1 MLKHLSVVLTAIF
14 IFLFFFTVPVE
25 SKEWSDLAE
34 EATDYSRKIG
44 FTQYTPPKPR
54 QARIMRMA
62 AGMMMEEKNCDT
74 ALKLY
79 KQSLRYQSQR
89 DTADWLHIAKAASC
103 DTQWDEASMAFYLA
117 SLKPDNLE
125 QQKTTL
131 LQLAQ
136 SLEKRRSYR
145 NNWNPAALTT
155 YNALL
160 EIEHTKFIER
170 KITSLLEEQQPVLK
184 LNRSFTRIKGKQ
196 ASLCLRF
203 NERLLDDD
211 TVYYSDYIRI
221 VPELQSDFMVDGREI
236 CIDGAKYG
244 TQYALTLRKG
254 LPGDEATLQESQQL
268 TIETGHLSP
277 AVWFE
282 QNAYVLPMSSQSSI
296 GLHSVNVNKVAL
308 QLYRIYERNILS
320 DFVRSKFRKKLDQYN
335 LDKIRNSVGEKV
347 WQGSTTIET
356 EEDTAHTSALVLP
369 KSVTQ
374 TPGLYVLVADDGDQE
389 LGRWQDRPSQWL
401 VVTDVGLT
409 TYKGGDG
416 MTVVARSLASAVPVS
431 GLDVSLYARNNKLLS
446 TAVTDHQG
454 GAHFAPGLLEGE
466 GGMEAVLL
474 VAEGPEHGFTFLQ
487 LDRAPFDLSDRGVNG
502 RTAPGPID
510 AYVYSDRG
518 MYRPGETVNLVGL
531 IRDQKGVGIDGPPL
545 TLRLLSPEGK
555 AVLERLL
562 PQDESGSYTTALPL
576 ADSARTGDWTA
587 ALYVDVQDKP
597 VGKVNFQV
605 QAFVPPR
612 LEVKATPSGILT
624 FETNATLQVQADY
637 LYGSP
642 GSSLQVEGSMELVP
656 DPFPFATYKKYYFG
670 RDGARLDTP
679 AVNLD
684 TVETDSKG
692 SAELRCTL
700 PYMPLSPQPLKA
712 VVHARVVDVDGRA
725 VTAHASLPVRHLQKY
740 IGIKQLFPNQHVPV
754 NSHANFKIIV
764 LDNNGEPV
772 PASDIHYRLV
782 EEEVD
787 YQWFIKNGN
796 WGYERI
802 MNDLE
807 MAKGKLDS
815 TTSAPAAL
823 SVYVESG
830 SYRLEVRDADSTLL
844 ASRRFIAGE
853 QVQGTNNAPDA
864 VKLVLERPQYRVG
877 ETARIRIKS
886 PYPGEASLM
895 FAGTDIHSIK
905 HFHLDALTHELDI
918 PVLDEWGSG
927 TYALVTVY
935 RPGAG
940 SKKGAGRAMGL
951 VWIGVDQADKQLGVH
966 LEVPEKTRP
975 RQTVTIPVTI
985 EGGTSGEAIGMTL
998 AAVDEGVLQMTGF
1011 VSPDPQAYFFG
1022 KQQLGTEIR
1031 DLYGQ
1036 LILGPD
1042 SKPLSL
1048 RTGAGDNARRG
1059 AAESNVR
1066 VVSLFSGV
1074 VKVSDEGVVNI
1085 PLTLPDFNGRL
1096 RLMAVAWSKTKMG
1109 AASHDLQVSDPVVVS
1124 PSLPR
1129 FLARGDNSTMQ
1140 VLLENIDGP
1149 EGEYHIQCTSSGA
1162 LTLSSEARQRV
1173 ILQHGKRKSVDFS
1186 VMAQSIGSGSVHV
1199 KVSGPKGYSYSG
1211 DFALNVRGKYLPLL
1225 SRKFSRLNPGDTLTV
1240 DSQLTKG
1247 WYPETAQV
1255 AVSISSTPNLDVPG
1269 LLAELDRYPYGCLE
1283 QLTSRAMPLLYA
1295 NILAQRWQYPL
1306 DADLTGRIAE
1316 AIDLILQKQR
1326 FDGSFGLWSDR
1337 SYPEPWLSSYA
1348 MEFLSRAR
1356 EQGFAVPDF
1365 FYNKGIQ
1372 WLTQLIVEAHQ
1383 PNPDQL
1389 ATLAYAH
1396 YVLARVGKGK
1406 PEDARYLFD
1415 NYRHAAFTPLALA
1428 QLSGALALQGDMSR
1442 AQKGYAAALKLDESR
1457 TDYWQSYGTR
1467 LRDLAGTINVMH
1479 ASGPGLA
1486 DPAAAWEELT
1496 RLLANKQYLSTQ
1508 EQAWL
1513 VMAALTLEASNP
1525 LLLEVNGKG
1534 VAQEKDFFMLQ
1545 RNGQE
1550 LATPTRLHNSG
1561 QTAVWVSTTLQG
1573 SPANEPP
1580 ATANG
1585 FTLQRRLYND
1595 HGEPIPMDMEC
1606 QQGDLFV
1613 IVLKGK
1619 VAASKEYR
1627 ALIVDLL
1634 PAGFEIEKTAINTDQ
1649 GSNFNWLP
1657 DSSPTLYEDALDDRY
1672 VAAFN
1677 TEALDRDENDT
1688 GSRTFTLTYLVR
1700 AVTPGSYTLPPSEVE
1715 DMYQPEYRARTKA
1728 GQISIVK

>member
-14 IFLFFFTVPVE
+14 IFLFFFTVQAE
-25 SKEWSDLAE
+25 SEEWSDLAR
-34 EATDYSRKIG
+34 EAAAYSKRVGIEKG
-44 FTQYTPPKPR
+44 VRPKPG
-54 QARIMRMA
+54 QAGIMRLA
-62 AGMMMEEKNCDT
+62 AGMMMEEKDCST

-79 KQSLRYQSQR
+79 KQSVRYKSQR
-89 DTADWLHIAKAASC
+89 DTADWLNIAKAASC
-103 DTQWDEASMAFYLA
+103 DNQWDEASMALYLA
-117 SLKPDNLE
+117 SQNPDNLE

-136 SLEKRRSYR
+136 SLEKRRSYS
-145 NNWNPAALTT
+145 NNWNPAALTA

-160 EIEHTKFIER
+160 EIENTAFIQQ
-170 KITSLLEEQQPVLK
+170 KITSLQEQQPVLE
-184 LNRSFTRIKGKQ
+184 LNRSFSRIKGKHP
-196 ASLCLRF
+196 SLCVRF
-203 NERLLDDD
+203 NERLVDDD
-211 TVYYSDYIRI
+211 SVYYGDYIRI
-221 VPELQSDFMVDGREI
+221 VPELQSDFIVDGREI
-236 CIDGAKYG
+236 CIGGAEYG
-244 TQYALTLRKG
+244 TQYALTIRKG
-254 LPGDEATLQESQQL
+254 LPANEVTLQESKQL
-268 TIETGHLSP
+268 TIETGHRSP
-277 AVWFE
+277 AIWFE

-296 GLHSVNVNKVAL
+296 GLHSVNVNKAEL

-347 WQGSTTIET
+347 WQGNTEIEAP
-356 EEDTAHTSALVLP
+356 EDVEHTSALVLP
-369 KSVTQ
+369 KSVIQ

-389 LGRWQDRPSQWL
+389 FGRWQDRSSQWL

-409 TYKGGDG
+409 TYKGDDG
-416 MTVVARSLASAVPVS
+416 MTVVARSLASGLPVS
-431 GLDVSLYARNNKLLS
+431 GIDITLYARNNKLLS
-446 TAVTDHQG
+446 AAVTDQQG
-454 GAHFAPGLLEGE
+454 VAHFAPGLFEGE

-474 VAEGPEHGFTFLQ
+474 VTESPERGFTFLQ
-487 LDRAPFDLSDRGVNG
+487 LGRAPFDLSDRGVNG
-502 RTAPGPID
+502 RPAPGPID

-518 MYRPGETVNLVGL
+518 MYRPGETVNLVAL
-531 IRDQKGVGIDGPPL
+531 IRDQKGGGIDGPPL
-545 TLRLLSPEGK
+545 TLRLLSPDGK

-562 PQDESGSYTTALPL
+562 PQDATGSYATALPL

-587 ALYVDVQDKP
+587 ALYVDVHNKP

-605 QAFVPPR
+605 QTFVPPR
-612 LEVKATPSGILT
+612 LEVKVTPSGIVG
-624 FETNATLQVQADY
+624 FETNAALQVQADY

-642 GSSLQVEGSMELVP
+642 GSSLQVKGRMELVH
-656 DPFPFATYKKYYFG
+656 DPSPFAPYKGYYFG
-670 RDGARLDTP
+670 REGARLDIP
-679 AVNLD
+679 AVDLD
-684 TVETDSKG
+684 PVETDSKG
-692 SAELRCTL
+692 SANLLCTL
-700 PYMPLSPQPLKA
+700 PDIPFSQQPLKA

-740 IGIKQLFPNQHVPV
+740 VGIKQLFPNQHVAE
-754 NSHANFKIIV
+754 NSHADFEIIV
-764 LDNNGEPV
+764 LDADGEPV
-772 PASDIHYRLV
+772 PAADFHYRLV

-807 MAKGKLDS
+807 METGKLDA
-815 TTSAPAAL
+815 TIATPAAL
-823 SVYVESG
+823 SIYVAQG
-830 SYRLEVRDADSTLL
+830 SYRLEIRGADSSLL
-844 ASRRFIAGE
+844 ASRRFVAGD

-864 VKLVLERPQYRVG
+864 VKLVLEQPQYKVG
-877 ETARIRIKS
+877 ETAHIRIKA
-886 PYPGEASLM
+886 PYSGEASLIL
-895 FAGTDIHSIK
+895 AGTGVHSIQ
-905 HFHLDALTHELDI
+905 HFQLDALTHELDI
-918 PVLDEWGSG
+918 PVQAEWGSG

-940 SKKGAGRAMGL
+940 NKKDSGRAMGL

-975 RQTVTIPVTI
+975 RQTIDIPVTI
-985 EGGTSGEAIGMTL
+985 EGGTPGEAIGMTL

-1011 VSPDPQAYFFG
+1011 VSPNPQAYFFG

-1036 LILGPD
+1036 LIIGPD
-1042 SKPLSL
+1042 SRPLSL
-1048 RTGAGDNARRG
+1048 RTGAGDTSRRG

-1066 VVSLFSGV
+1066 VVSLFSGIV
-1074 VKVSDEGVVNI
+1074 RVSDEGGVNI

-1096 RLMAVAWSKTKMG
+1096 RLMAVAWSKTKIG
-1109 AASHDLQVSDPVVVS
+1109 SVSDDLHVSDPVVVS

-1129 FLARGDNSTMQ
+1129 FLARGDNSTIQ

-1162 LTLSSEARQRV
+1162 VRLNGKAGQQV

-1186 VMAQSIGSGSVHV
+1186 VMAQSIGSGKIHV
-1199 KVSGPKGYSYSG
+1199 KVSGPEGYSYSG

-1225 SRKFSRLNPGDTLTV
+1225 TRNFSRLNPGDTLTV
-1240 DSQLTKG
+1240 DSQLTQG
-1247 WYPETAQV
+1247 LYPETAQV

-1306 DADLTGRIAE
+1306 DTDLAGRIAE

-1326 FDGSFGLWSDR
+1326 IDGSFGLWSDR
-1337 SYPEPWLSSYA
+1337 SSPEPWLTSYA

-1356 EQGFAVPDF
+1356 EQGFAVPDY

-1372 WLTQLIVEAHQ
+1372 WLTQLVVEAHQ
-1383 PNPDQL
+1383 PNPDDL
-1389 ATLAYAH
+1389 AALAYAH
-1396 YVLARVGKGK
+1396 YVLARVGQGK
-1406 PEDARYLFD
+1406 PEDTRYLFD
-1415 NYRHAAFTPLALA
+1415 NYPAAAFTPLALA
-1428 QLSGALALQGDMSR
+1428 QLSGALALQGDIER
-1442 AQKGYAAALKLDESR
+1442 ARKGYAAALEHDGSK
-1457 TDYWQSYGTR
+1457 TKYWQSYGTR

-1479 ASGPGLA
+1479 ASNPALA

-1513 VMAALTLEASNP
+1513 VMAALTLEASQP
-1525 LLLEVNGKG
+1525 LLLEVDGKA
-1534 VAQEKDFFMLQ
+1534 VAQDKDFFLLQ
-1545 RNGQE
+1545 RSGQE
-1550 LATPTRLHNSG
+1550 LATPTSLLNSG

-1573 SPANEPP
+1573 SPAQEPP
-1580 ATANG
+1580 AAAKG
-1585 FTLQRRLYND
+1585 FSLQRRWYND
-1595 HGEPIPMDMEC
+1595 DGKPITMDMEC

-1613 IVLKGK
+1613 VALEGK
-1619 VAASKEYR
+1619 VSAAKQYR

-1634 PAGFEIEKTAINTDQ
+1634 PAGFEIEKTTINTDQ
-1649 GSNFNWLP
+1649 ESIFSWLAE
-1657 DSSPTLYEDALDDRY
+1657 SSPTLYEDALDDRY

-1677 TEALDRDENDT
+1677 TEALDRDEYDT
-1688 GSRTFTLTYLVR
+1688 SSRTFRLTYLVR
-1700 AVTPGSYTLPPSEVE
+1700 AVTPGTYTLPPSEVE

-1728 GQISIVK
+1728 GQVTIGK